1 MLSITEGNSHTTSGR
16 RIGMRLVDLFA
27 FTSVVSRMHRTGNER
42 GKECLAMPRQ
52 SSVKATA
59 IVAASFPPFFSFL
72 VIGFIPLIVVGQG

>member
-1 MLSITEGNSHTTSGR
+1 
-16 RIGMRLVDLFA
+16 
-27 FTSVVSRMHRTGNER
+27 MHRTGNER